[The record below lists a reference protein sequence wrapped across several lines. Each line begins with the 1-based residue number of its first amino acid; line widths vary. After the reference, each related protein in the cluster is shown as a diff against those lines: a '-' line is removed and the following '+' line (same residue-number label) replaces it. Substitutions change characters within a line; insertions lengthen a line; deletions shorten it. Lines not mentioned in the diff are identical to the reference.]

1 MDERLAM
8 LIPFRG
14 PGGPEGS
21 SYAYIS
27 ASDLLEGKIA
37 EGTLADKAVLIGTS
51 APGAARCA
59 YDPVGPVY
67 PGVKPMPVC

>member
-1 MDERLAM
+1 MALPVDERLAM

-14 PGGPEGS
+14 PGGPEGG

-51 APGAARCA
+51 APGCKMCVR
-59 YDPVGPVY
+59 PR
-67 PGVKPMPVC
+67 